1 MAGMLRKVNGVMER
15 RGDDG
20 VWRPLSKKE
29 SALVPAASEA
39 AAENASGLES
49 ELDSLLADRAELNV
63 ENSRLITSDSQVSSE
78 SGNADKSPNG
88 DGSTDVAELDIG
100 DVPGLLSDESP
111 RSTSGSARLQKLR
124 ARAKGKGGSRVVA
137 RGKPRTVVV
146 PQSAVVVEGPDADGS
161 RLQRG
166 PGRRATPIKEAPA
179 LLESRPKWVQ
189 ELFEAHF
196 RSELAYQ
203 LRHLPSG
210 KSGKNRM
217 KLSRADYAI
226 GWLVMFD
233 KAREDPGILRLK

>member
-20 VWRPLSKKE
+20 VWRPLKSQE
-29 SALVPAASEA
+29 AAAVPAAA
-39 AAENASGLES
+39 AVGAESGSTLDH
-49 ELDSLLADRAELNV
+49 ELDSLLADRPEMNV
-63 ENSRLITSDSQVSSE
+63 ENTRLITSDSQATTGANESASVSE
-78 SGNADKSPNG
+78 NG
-88 DGSTDVAELDIG
+88 QGGPVEELDIG

-111 RSTSGSARLQKLR
+111 RSTSGSARLQRIRDKV
-124 ARAKGKGGSRVVA
+124 KGKGGSKVVA

-146 PQSAVVVEGPDADGS
+146 PEKDVEVSGPDASGS

-166 PGRRATPIKEAPA
+166 PGRRATPVKEAPA

-189 ELFEAHF
+189 DLFEAHF

-203 LRHLPSG
+203 LRHIPSG